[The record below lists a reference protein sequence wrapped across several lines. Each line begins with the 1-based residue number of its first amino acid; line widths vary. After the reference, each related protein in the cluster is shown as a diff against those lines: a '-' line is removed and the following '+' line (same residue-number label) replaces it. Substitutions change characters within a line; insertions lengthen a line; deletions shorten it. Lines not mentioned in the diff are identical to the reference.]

1 LEGTAVKKK
10 ANDSPVNRQPIG
22 LSNLAWKLIDDA
34 LKSSGCASR
43 GEYLEW
49 LVLSQTF
56 PKDEAEALWNL
67 RRKRGGVGGVTVL
80 PDDAKLPP
88 EG

>member
-1 LEGTAVKKK
+1 MQ
-10 ANDSPVNRQPIG
+10 NDSPINRQPIG
-22 LSNLAWKLIDDA
+22 LSDLAWKLIDEA
-34 LKSSGCASR
+34 LEPSGCASR

-56 PKDEAEALWNL
+56 SPSEAEALLKL
-67 RRKRGGVGGVTVL
+67 RRRRGGLGGVVVL
-80 PDDAKLPP
+80 PDNAELPP